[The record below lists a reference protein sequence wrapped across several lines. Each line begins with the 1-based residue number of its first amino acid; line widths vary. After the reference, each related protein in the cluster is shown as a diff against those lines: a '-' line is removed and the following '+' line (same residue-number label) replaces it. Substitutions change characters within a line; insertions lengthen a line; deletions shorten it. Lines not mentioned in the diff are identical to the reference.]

1 MSTASSRHIGRLE
14 GILKLILRGL
24 VLCQRKLIKRGL
36 ATGTG
41 AEMRYAIVSGIVTG
55 DAPVSYWPL
64 FFSLSLVTVPEV
76 FAEVSSVQFPLDC

>member
-1 MSTASSRHIGRLE
+1 MVKKLRTQTFFWLKVSTASLGQIGRLE

-41 AEMRYAIVSGIVTG
+41 AEMRPTTVSGIVTG
-55 DAPVSYWPL
+55 DAPVSYWSI
-64 FFSLSLVTVPEV
+64 FFLCP
-76 FAEVSSVQFPLDC
+76 